1 MEQND
6 RFPNSESPSYVALMR
21 EMTSSA
27 KNIIQSEIALAK
39 AELKETGPALAKHT
53 SQMVLFATLAV
64 LSVFPLLAFAVI
76 GLGHLLGNEFWLSA
90 LIVGVLCAAIGAP
103 LAYRAFKKLKND
115 DLKFDRTVEGLE
127 NGARAIRSTA
137 KNIADSLEGDR
148 YEPNQTLHH

>member
-6 RFPNSESPSYVALMR
+6 RFLNSESPSYVKLIR

-27 KNIIQSEIALAK
+27 KSIIQSEMALAK
-39 AELKETGPALAKHT
+39 AELKETGPLLAKHT
-53 SQMVLFATLAV
+53 SQMAFFATLAG
-64 LSVFPLLAFAVI
+64 LSVFPFLAFAVI

-90 LIVGVLCAAIGAP
+90 LIVGTTCAAVGAP

-115 DLKFDRTVEGLE
+115 DLKFDRTVEGFE
-127 NGARAIRSTA
+127 NGVRAVRSTA
-137 KNIADSLEGDR
+137 KNIADSIEGDR